1 MLEAIIVVVAIAFD
15 QISKYFVVQNMYNS
29 SMEFIPGFQGF
40 RYCENTGAAFSFFDD
55 GTVILTILSIVL
67 FVALVYFMIKVRKE
81 NGPWQINASIALIAG
96 GAVGNL
102 IDRLFLGYVVDFLEF
117 QFMDFAIFNVADC
130 FICIGAAL
138 LIIYLIFTKKGRDFF
153 KNFEKPKKESTK

>member
-29 SMEFIPGFQGF
+29 SMEFIPGFLGF

-81 NGPWQINASIALIAG
+81 NGPVGRSMASIALLQ
-96 GAVGNL
+96 AVP
-102 IDRLFLGYVVDFLEF
+102 LE
-117 QFMDFAIFNVADC
+117 I
-130 FICIGAAL
+130 
-138 LIIYLIFTKKGRDFF
+138 
-153 KNFEKPKKESTK
+153 S